1 VKLRWSPVRL
11 WYLSCQRDL
20 YQVCQG
26 SPFHTCVMDYCETK
40 AVTVGIRLF
49 FWFTYDAHE
58 FFLVIS
64 HVSSVTSKSLP
75 TA

>member
-1 VKLRWSPVRL
+1 
-11 WYLSCQRDL
+11 
-20 YQVCQG
+20 
-26 SPFHTCVMDYCETK
+26 MDYCETK